1 MRGFPHSKIP
11 FDWAIFHRL
20 LVRAAPALLLPVLIL
35 VLLRFGIATPT
46 EVSVLATVYALAM
59 GVFVYRDM
67 TLRRFVDAVISAG
80 CSTGVVLLVIMGS
93 SVVGWL
99 VTSAQIPHAFARS
112 EEHTSE

>member
-11 FDWAIFHRL
+11 FDWASFHRL

-46 EVSVLATVYALAM
+46 EVSVLATFYALAM

-80 CSTGVVLLVIMGS
+80 CSTGVVILVIMGS
-93 SVVGWL
+93 SVEGW
-99 VTSAQIPHAFARS
+99 QIGRASFR
-112 EEHTSE
+112 ERVCR

>member
-46 EVSVLATVYALAM
+46 EVSVLATFYALVM

-67 TLRRFVDAVISAG
+67 TLRRFVDAVISA
-80 CSTGVVLLVIMGS
+80 
-93 SVVGWL
+93 
-99 VTSAQIPHAFARS
+99 RS
-112 EEHTSE
+112 EERRDGKECVSPCRPRWAPYT